1 MAALHGLHIFLC
13 IILYRIVFII
23 IRITPIWSKLTKS
36 LHPFTGQAM
45 GDISG
50 IAILFRRAINYILSG
65 DQIYEGTCE
74 RLWKSQ
80 LAVGFDRDVSFG
92 EIFGCL
98 RICITSISCPLP
110 QLVSWSVG
118 RVEVEIGRV
127 EWASEFLRYRV
138 LKLRANETY
147 EMGEKHTNRT
157 RPVRKIILRI
167 MHSLMFNRTKVAR
180 VVQSPKRAL
189 ITSSSSDPGPLLHF
203 LSDGWTNVFYQMV
216 VSDPCHS

>member
-1 MAALHGLHIFLC
+1 MFWNIESYNRRAAIKGLRTPTLTFSRPSPSLVLWLSIQTLVHARVAFSLGRC
-13 IILYRIVFII
+13 I

-110 QLVSWSVG
+110 QLVSWSV
-118 RVEVEIGRV
+118 
-127 EWASEFLRYRV
+127 
-138 LKLRANETY
+138 
-147 EMGEKHTNRT
+147 
-157 RPVRKIILRI
+157 
-167 MHSLMFNRTKVAR
+167 
-180 VVQSPKRAL
+180 
-189 ITSSSSDPGPLLHF
+189 
-203 LSDGWTNVFYQMV
+203 
-216 VSDPCHS
+216 

>member
-1 MAALHGLHIFLC
+1 
-13 IILYRIVFII
+13 
-23 IRITPIWSKLTKS
+23 
-36 LHPFTGQAM
+36 M

-98 RICITSISCPLP
+98 RICITSISCPQP

-118 RVEVEIGRV
+118 RVEVDIGKV
-127 EWASEFLRYRV
+127 E
-138 LKLRANETY
+138 
-147 EMGEKHTNRT
+147 
-157 RPVRKIILRI
+157 
-167 MHSLMFNRTKVAR
+167 
-180 VVQSPKRAL
+180 
-189 ITSSSSDPGPLLHF
+189 
-203 LSDGWTNVFYQMV
+203 
-216 VSDPCHS
+216 

>member
-1 MAALHGLHIFLC
+1 MAVDSDISPRQGRLFNPWLQCTDYTYFSVFYC
-13 IILYRIVFII
+13 IVFNI

-36 LHPFTGQAM
+36 PHPFTGQAM

-98 RICITSISCPLP
+98 RICITSISCPQP

-118 RVEVEIGRV
+118 RVEWGLEVWRV

-157 RPVRKIILRI
+157 RPVRKIILRMI
-167 MHSLMFNRTKVAR
+167 QSLMFNRTKWHGWSSH
-180 VVQSPKRAL
+180 QSE
-189 ITSSSSDPGPLLHF
+189 H
-203 LSDGWTNVFYQMV
+203 W
-216 VSDPCHS
+216 

>member
-1 MAALHGLHIFLC
+1 
-13 IILYRIVFII
+13 
-23 IRITPIWSKLTKS
+23 
-36 LHPFTGQAM
+36 M

-118 RVEVEIGRV
+118 RVEAEIGRV

-167 MHSLMFNRTKVAR
+167 MHSLMLFNRTKVAR

-189 ITSSSSDPGPLLHF
+189 ITSSSSEPAGPLLSF
-203 LSDGWTNVFYQMV
+203 LSDGWNNFFYQMV

>member
-1 MAALHGLHIFLC
+1 
-13 IILYRIVFII
+13 
-23 IRITPIWSKLTKS
+23 
-36 LHPFTGQAM
+36 M

-50 IAILFRRAINYILSG
+50 IAILFQHVINYILSG

-118 RVEVEIGRV
+118 RVEWGLEVGRV
-127 EWASEFLRYRV
+127 ENA
-138 LKLRANETY
+138 
-147 EMGEKHTNRT
+147 
-157 RPVRKIILRI
+157 
-167 MHSLMFNRTKVAR
+167 
-180 VVQSPKRAL
+180 
-189 ITSSSSDPGPLLHF
+189 
-203 LSDGWTNVFYQMV
+203 
-216 VSDPCHS
+216 

>member
-1 MAALHGLHIFLC
+1 M
-13 IILYRIVFII
+13 
-23 IRITPIWSKLTKS
+23 TKS
-36 LHPFTGQAM
+36 PHPFTGQAM

-98 RICITSISCPLP
+98 RICITSISCPQP

-167 MHSLMFNRTKVAR
+167 MQGLMFNRTKVAR
-180 VVQSPKRAL
+180 VVQSLKRAL
-189 ITSSSSDPGPLLHF
+189 ITSSSSVSGPLLSF
-203 LSDGWTNVFYQMV
+203 LSDGWNNVFY
-216 VSDPCHS
+216 

>member
-1 MAALHGLHIFLC
+1 
-13 IILYRIVFII
+13 
-23 IRITPIWSKLTKS
+23 
-36 LHPFTGQAM
+36 M

-98 RICITSISCPLP
+98 RICITSISCPQP

-118 RVEVEIGRV
+118 KVKWGLEVGRV
-127 EWASEFLRYRV
+127 EWGLKVGRVEWDSEFLRYRV

-167 MHSLMFNRTKVAR
+167 MHSLTFNRTKVAR
-180 VVQSPKRAL
+180 VVQSPKQAL
-189 ITSSSSDPGPLLHF
+189 ITSSSSEPAGPLLSF
-203 LSDGWTNVFYQMV
+203 LSDGWNNVFYQMV